1 MSAKT
6 NNRNRKNDTKLEK
19 MHKVFGMKYV
29 RRIEE
34 KMTKKELAF
43 KRGKSLLI
51 LIFFHLS
58 S

>member
-6 NNRNRKNDTKLEK
+6 NNRNRKNDIKLEK

-34 KMTKKELAF
+34 KNDKEGTCL
-43 KRGKSLLI
+43 
-51 LIFFHLS
+51 
-58 S
+58 